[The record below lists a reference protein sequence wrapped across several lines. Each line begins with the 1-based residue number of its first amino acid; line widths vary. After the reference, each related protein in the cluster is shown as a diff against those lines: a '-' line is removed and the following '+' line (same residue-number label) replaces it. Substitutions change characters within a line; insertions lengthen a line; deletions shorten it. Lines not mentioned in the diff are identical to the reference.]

1 MHSACEFYSGH
12 AHKDSPT
19 RKWWSLLSTADT
31 CSSSTNVG
39 KRVSP
44 VRAVIPARPFCKGD
58 TENVKHTSL
67 SAYFNILKNTFV
79 PKNPGQKHAEN
90 PQLKPQTTVERQHLR
105 KNKAVHASGPSG
117 AHAEVRCWKLKW
129 VNELLHSRDNGC
141 PTSKMCPELPKSFGT
156 LAQSF
161 TDKKI
166 LKLQM
171 NCN

>member
-31 CSSSTNVG
+31 YSSSNLG

-58 TENVKHTSL
+58 TENMKHASL

-79 PKNPGQKHAEN
+79 PKNP
-90 PQLKPQTTVERQHLR
+90 QLKPQTTVKRQHLR

-141 PTSKMCPELPKSFGT
+141 PTSKMCPELPKPFGT
-156 LAQSF
+156 PGQSF
-161 TDKKI
+161 RDKKI
-166 LKLQM
+166 
-171 NCN
+171 